1 MAQGFLDK
9 WKHDGQ
15 QFWLTTL
22 MFDLCKIFKNLQKI
36 FQKSHLILL
45 DIITARDAAVENL
58 KVMNE
63 IPIPGGREE
72 KCRGNFEEVSSP
84 TNSRQKRNIMNKYVT
99 TTHRNDMAV
108 RTEIVQSAI
117 NFLDERMNLENDGT
131 LKNLMKILDAKS
143 STELITA
150 SRDLASQLFGPE
162 KIEDFVSDT
171 CMSWR
176 KIVAIEDPAIEDNGT
191 FYALKLRKMVQASCG
206 LLKTFLASFLT
217 LTPHSMGTE
226 RTVSHYNNIKTSNR
240 A

>member
-1 MAQGFLDK
+1 MTNVLAVSKFFRQSPRRVKYLHKEDPKCLTFPKHFEVRFAEHTLNVLKAVLNNLEAAKQVWTKMCSAEIHAEKIEKRMAQGFLDK

-36 FQKSHLILL
+36 FHKSHLILL

-108 RTEIVQSAI
+108 RTEIVQLAI

-131 LKNLMKILDAKS
+131 
-143 STELITA
+143 
-150 SRDLASQLFGPE
+150 
-162 KIEDFVSDT
+162 
-171 CMSWR
+171 
-176 KIVAIEDPAIEDNGT
+176 
-191 FYALKLRKMVQASCG
+191 
-206 LLKTFLASFLT
+206 
-217 LTPHSMGTE
+217 
-226 RTVSHYNNIKTSNR
+226 
-240 A
+240 